1 MKWLRKLSWP
11 MSLLYRWGVYF
22 RNKCYDWGWFS
33 SRAYEVPILC
43 VGNLTVGG
51 SGKTPMV
58 EWLLTHLLPE
68 KKVAVLSRGYRR
80 RSSGFQLA
88 TPESTAEQIG
98 DEPFQIARKF
108 PDAIVAVDAN
118 RQRGIEKLLSLE
130 SPDLILLDD
139 AFQHRKVR
147 PFRSILLTAWDEL
160 YTEEAYLPAGNL
172 RDHRSQARRADLIVV
187 TKCPSELPG
196 REKERIREKLKP
208 TGGQE
213 LAFASLC
220 YGDPWDEQG
229 QSFPLETLLKKRITV
244 VTGIARP
251 APLLEYLGNAGVRFE
266 HLAFSDHHHFTEK
279 DLRILEGKRPI
290 LTTEKDAARL
300 EGKLEAY
307 WVLPVQ
313 HCFAPQEE
321 AVMQRFLDQF

>member
-1 MKWLRKLSWP
+1 
-11 MSLLYRWGVYF
+11 
-22 RNKCYDWGWFS
+22 
-33 SRAYEVPILC
+33 
-43 VGNLTVGG
+43 
-51 SGKTPMV
+51 MV
-58 EWLLTHLLPE
+58 EWLLAQMLPR

-80 RSSGFQLA
+80 KSSGFQQA

-108 PDAIVAVDAN
+108 PEAIVAVDAN
-118 RQRGIEKLLSLE
+118 RQRGIEKLVALE

-147 PFRSILLTAWDEL
+147 PSCSILLTAWDEL
-160 YTEEAYLPAGNL
+160 YSEEAYLPAGNL

-187 TKCPSELPG
+187 TKCPAELPG
-196 REKERIREKLKP
+196 HEKERIGEKLKP

-220 YGDPWDEQG
+220 YGDPRDEQG
-229 QSFPLETLLKKRITV
+229 QSVPLETLLTQRITV

-266 HLAFSDHHHFTEK
+266 HLAFPDHHHFTEK
-279 DLRILEGKRPI
+279 DLRMLAGKTPI

-300 EGKLEAY
+300 GGRLEAY
-307 WVLPVQ
+307 WVLPVK
-313 HCFAPQEE
+313 HCFSPQEE
-321 AVMQRFLDQF
+321 AVMQRFLGQF